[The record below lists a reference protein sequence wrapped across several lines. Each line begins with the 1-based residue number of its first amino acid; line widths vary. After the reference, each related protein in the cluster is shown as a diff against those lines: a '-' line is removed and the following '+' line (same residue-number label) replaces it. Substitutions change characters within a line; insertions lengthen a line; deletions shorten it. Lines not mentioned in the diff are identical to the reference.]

1 MSGALAQ
8 HLDEGG
14 HFLRLVACGH
24 ALPEE
29 PGSENR
35 KLGVELTLSSL
46 LYEPFCSC
54 RVGLQGGLGILV
66 RACMNVL
73 TDIFDFAC
81 QDG

>member
-1 MSGALAQ
+1 MLVALAQ

-14 HFLRLVACGH
+14 HFLRLVAYGH

-35 KLGVELTLSSL
+35 KFGVDLVLSSL
-46 LYEPFCSC
+46 LQKPFCSC

-66 RACMNVL
+66 SSVCL
-73 TDIFDFAC
+73 
-81 QDG
+81 